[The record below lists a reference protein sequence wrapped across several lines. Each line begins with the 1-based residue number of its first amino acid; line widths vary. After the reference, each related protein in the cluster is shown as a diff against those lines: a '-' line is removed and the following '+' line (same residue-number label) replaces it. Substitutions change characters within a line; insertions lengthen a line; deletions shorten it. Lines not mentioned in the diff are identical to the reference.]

1 MQFTKCVQTNTIR
14 SSNIS
19 NHFYNFRPISYRN
32 MKSIILRTIS
42 ASILVAMLM
51 LTGILAFPRIYYAN
65 AQMVVSNLT
74 GGGMMNMMSS
84 SGPNITGT
92 IKLSTVM
99 GNALASQIK
108 LSLSQSAV
116 TAEKTAGNNSHAVA
130 ANLGVENGY
139 LVYTVWLVDG
149 SYNFHK
155 VIVDAGNGKVLSNQP
170 VSKVESMMMH
180 GMMMRGGG
188 MMIQHGPDGMMMR
201 GGGLHGMKNG
211 GPGMSAPWHKW

>member
-1 MQFTKCVQTNTIR
+1 
-14 SSNIS
+14 
-19 NHFYNFRPISYRN
+19 
-32 MKSIILRTIS
+32 MKSIIMSTIS

-51 LTGILAFPRIYYAN
+51 LTGILAFPGIYYAN
-65 AQMVVSNLT
+65 AQMAGRNLT
-74 GGGMMNMMSS
+74 GGGMMNMMASN
-84 SGPNITGT
+84 GPNITGT

-130 ANLGVENGY
+130 AHLGVENGY

-180 GMMMRGGG
+180 GMM
-188 MMIQHGPDGMMMR
+188 R
-201 GGGLHGMKNG
+201 GGGLHGMMNG